1 MSEREVEEQTFRK
14 VCSNAEGQE
23 TVCFVSLRKLKN
35 RAKDRF
41 QDTVLYI
48 VVRSASALGRQSC
61 QFCTALL
68 VCHLAN

>member
-48 VVRSASALGRQSC
+48 VVRWQ
-61 QFCTALL
+61 
-68 VCHLAN
+68 VP